1 MLAWLPSCCAT
12 RYRLVTGRDAGAL
25 GVVGLALAVGGL
37 TISSI
42 TSSVGGGGGGGGPAG
57 KAAEPVK
64 QLLDRVPQPLP
75 VTKKAEEA
83 VTQVT
88 SKGAK
93 CPGIH

>member
-1 MLAWLPSCCAT
+1 M
-12 RYRLVTGRDAGAL
+12 
-25 GVVGLALAVGGL
+25 GLALAVGGL

-57 KAAEPVK
+57 KAAEPAK

-75 VTKKAEEA
+75 VTKRAEQA

-88 SKGAK
+88 SKGEK
-93 CPGIH
+93 CSQVWANVAASFAHQRYQQGAALDI